1 MVKKLQVS
9 GKLNR
14 ILEQLVF
21 LATHL
26 FDGDVK
32 KELKALLGDRA
43 NEEYDRLDEEK
54 QKQRRQGEKLM
65 RYKNMIRRE
74 IEEEEKREE
83 HISKN
88 QH

>member
-54 QKQRRQGEKLM
+54 
-65 RYKNMIRRE
+65 
-74 IEEEEKREE
+74 
-83 HISKN
+83 
-88 QH
+88 

>member
-14 ILEQLVF
+14 ILEQIVF
-21 LATHL
+21 LATHP